1 MTRVLIVEDQKM
13 AQENME
19 AIVQSSTDYILAG
32 TISNA
37 ADAELVCMHKP
48 VDLILMDVCTAYDE
62 SGIEACAIIKKKH
75 PKIKV
80 INGIIFIIPFIGLG
94 VSSFLSSFFL
104 FFFIESI

>member
-1 MTRVLIVEDQKM
+1 MIRVLIVEDQKM

-19 AIVQSSTDYILAG
+19 SVVQSDENYSLAG

-37 ADAELVCMHKP
+37 ADAELVCMHKA

-62 SGIEACAIIKKKH
+62 SGIEACALIKRKY

-80 INGIIFIIPFIGLG
+80 I
-94 VSSFLSSFFL
+94 VVTSMAEHT
-104 FFFIESI
+104 FIEKAKEAKADSF